1 MKDNPNNWAEKLYD
15 WAESRVRIAVE
26 KKSQIFQ
33 IAAALV
39 VFIVSA
45 GSLQYVPFLVSWFHI
60 NDMLFGKIVVYSLPV
75 WIAFAIFLIW
85 RS

>member
-1 MKDNPNNWAEKLYD
+1 MA
-15 WAESRVRIAVE
+15 
-26 KKSQIFQ
+26 
-33 IAAALV
+33 

-45 GSLQYVPFLVSWFHI
+45 ASLQYVPFLARWFHI